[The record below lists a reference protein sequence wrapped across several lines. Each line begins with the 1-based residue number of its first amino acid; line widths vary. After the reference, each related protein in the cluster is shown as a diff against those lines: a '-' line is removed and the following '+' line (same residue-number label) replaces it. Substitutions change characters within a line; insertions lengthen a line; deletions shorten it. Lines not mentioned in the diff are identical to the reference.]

1 VLFVSLWFKGMSR
14 IGKRFEELRQRQ
26 ELGLVAYITAGD
38 PDLRAT
44 AEFIPALEEAG
55 VDVLELGI
63 PFSDPLADGPVI
75 QRASERALRSG
86 TTLAGVLEMAAE
98 ARRRSQLPLLLF
110 GYLNPILR
118 YGFDRFAA
126 DARRAGID
134 GVLITDLSIEE
145 ADAYVGRMRQAE
157 LDTVFL
163 AAPTS
168 TEARLH
174 RICEASRGFVYAVSR
189 TGVTGAQQA
198 LSGQLLPLLQ
208 RLRAASSL
216 PVAAGFGISRPEH
229 IRELRGHADA
239 AVVGSALVRVVE
251 EHRSAE
257 RLAALAAELKQAGRR
272 EAVQGPGSKVQ
283 GRVDAN
289 S

>member
-1 VLFVSLWFKGMSR
+1 MSR

-55 VDVLELGI
+55 VDVLELGV

>member
-1 VLFVSLWFKGMSR
+1 MSR

-55 VDVLELGI
+55 VDVLELGV

-75 QRASERALRSG
+75 QRASQRALASG
-86 TTLAGVLEMAAE
+86 TTLAGVLEMAAQ
-98 ARRRSQLPLLLF
+98 ARGRSRLPLLLF

-145 ADAYVGRMRQAE
+145 ADAYIGPMRQAE

-168 TEARLH
+168 TEARLR

-216 PVAAGFGISRPEH
+216 PVAAGFGISRSEH

-239 AVVGSALVRVVE
+239 AVVGSALVRVIE

>member
-168 TEARLH
+168 TDARLH

-189 TGVTGAQQA
+189 TGVTGAQHA
-198 LSGQLLPLLQ
+198 LSGQLLPLLE
-208 RLRAASSL
+208 RLRAVSPL

-272 EAVQGPGSKVQ
+272 EGVQGPGSKVQ
-283 GRVDAN
+283 GRVDAG

>member
-1 VLFVSLWFKGMSR
+1 MTR
-14 IGKRFEELRQRQ
+14 ISERFQQLKQRQ

-55 VDVLELGI
+55 VDVLELGV

-75 QRASERALRSG
+75 QRASQRALASG
-86 TTLAGVLEMAAE
+86 TTLAGVLEMAAQ
-98 ARRRSQLPLLLF
+98 ARGRSRLPLLLF

-118 YGFDRFAA
+118 YGFARFAA

-145 ADAYVGRMRQAE
+145 ADAYIGPMRQAE

-168 TEARLH
+168 TEARLR

-189 TGVTGAQQA
+189 TGVTGAQQT

-239 AVVGSALVRVVE
+239 AVVGSALVGVVE

-257 RLAALAAELKQAGRR
+257 RLAALAAELKQAGRC
-272 EAVQGPGSKVQ
+272 EIAQSPKSKVQ
-283 GRVDAN
+283 SRIDAGP
-289 S
+289 

>member
-1 VLFVSLWFKGMSR
+1 LWFKGMSR

-55 VDVLELGI
+55 VDVLELGV

-75 QRASERALRSG
+75 QRASQRALGSG
-86 TTLAGVLEMAAE
+86 TTLAGVLEMAAQ
-98 ARRRSQLPLLLF
+98 ARGRSRLPLLLF
-110 GYLNPILR
+110 SYLNPILR

-145 ADAYVGRMRQAE
+145 ADAYIGRMRQAE

-168 TEARLH
+168 TEARLR

>member
-1 VLFVSLWFKGMSR
+1 MTR
-14 IGKRFEELRQRQ
+14 ISERFQQLKQRQ

-55 VDVLELGI
+55 VDVLELGV

-75 QRASERALRSG
+75 QRASQRALASG
-86 TTLAGVLEMAAE
+86 TTLAGVLDTAAE

-145 ADAYVGRMRQAE
+145 ADAYLGRMRQAE

-168 TEARLH
+168 TEARLR

-257 RLAALAAELKQAGRR
+257 RLAALASELKQAGRR

-283 GRVDAN
+283 GRADAN

>member
-1 VLFVSLWFKGMSR
+1 MSR
-14 IGKRFEELRQRQ
+14 IGKRFEELRQGQ

-63 PFSDPLADGPVI
+63 PFSDTLADGPVI
-75 QRASERALRSG
+75 QRASQRALGSG
-86 TTLAGVLEMAAE
+86 TTLAGVLEMAAQ
-98 ARRRSQLPLLLF
+98 ARGRSRLPLLLF
-110 GYLNPILR
+110 SYLNPILR

-145 ADAYVGRMRQAE
+145 ADAYIGRMRQAE

-168 TEARLH
+168 TEARLR

>member
-1 VLFVSLWFKGMSR
+1 MSR

-126 DARRAGID
+126 EARRTGID

-168 TEARLH
+168 TEARLR

-198 LSGQLLPLLQ
+198 LSGQLLPLLE
-208 RLRAASSL
+208 RLRAVSPL

-229 IRELRGHADA
+229 ILELRGRADA

-257 RLAALAAELKQAGRR
+257 RLAALAAELKQAGRG
-272 EAVQGPGSKVQ
+272 VQGPRSKVQ

>member
-1 VLFVSLWFKGMSR
+1 MSR

-75 QRASERALRSG
+75 QRASQRALGSG
-86 TTLAGVLEMAAE
+86 TTLAGVLEMAAQ
-98 ARRRSQLPLLLF
+98 ARGRSRLPLLLF
-110 GYLNPILR
+110 SYLNPILR

-145 ADAYVGRMRQAE
+145 ADAYIGRMRQAE

-168 TEARLH
+168 TEARLR

>member
-1 VLFVSLWFKGMSR
+1 LWFKGMSR

-26 ELGLVAYITAGD
+26 DLGLVAYITAGD

-55 VDVLELGI
+55 VDVLELGV

-75 QRASERALRSG
+75 QRASQRALASG
-86 TTLAGVLEMAAE
+86 TTLAGVLEMAAQ
-98 ARRRSQLPLLLF
+98 ARGRSRLPLLLF

-145 ADAYVGRMRQAE
+145 ADAYIGPMRQAE

-168 TEARLH
+168 TEVRLR

-272 EAVQGPGSKVQ
+272 EGVQGPGSKVQ
-283 GRVDAN
+283 GRIDAG

>member
-1 VLFVSLWFKGMSR
+1 MSR
-14 IGKRFEELRQRQ
+14 IGKRFEELRQGQ

-55 VDVLELGI
+55 VDVLELGV

-75 QRASERALRSG
+75 QRASQRALGSG
-86 TTLAGVLEMAAE
+86 TTLAGVLEMAAQ
-98 ARRRSQLPLLLF
+98 ARGRSRLPLLLF
-110 GYLNPILR
+110 SYLNPILR

-145 ADAYVGRMRQAE
+145 ADAYIGRMRQAE

-168 TEARLH
+168 TEARLR

>member
-1 VLFVSLWFKGMSR
+1 MTR
-14 IGKRFEELRQRQ
+14 ISERFQQLKQRQ

-55 VDVLELGI
+55 VDVLELGV

-75 QRASERALRSG
+75 QRASQRALGSG
-86 TTLAGVLEMAAE
+86 TTLAGVLEMAAQ
-98 ARRRSQLPLLLF
+98 ARGRSRLPLLLF
-110 GYLNPILR
+110 SYLNPILR

-145 ADAYVGRMRQAE
+145 ADAYIGRMRQAE

-168 TEARLH
+168 TEARLR

>member
-1 VLFVSLWFKGMSR
+1 
-14 IGKRFEELRQRQ
+14 KRFEELRQRQ

-55 VDVLELGI
+55 VDVLELGV

-75 QRASERALRSG
+75 QRASQRALASG
-86 TTLAGVLEMAAE
+86 TTLAGVLEMAAQ
-98 ARRRSQLPLLLF
+98 ARGRSRLPLLLF
-110 GYLNPILR
+110 SYLNPILR

-145 ADAYVGRMRQAE
+145 ADAYIGRMRQAE

-168 TEARLH
+168 TEARLR
-174 RICEASRGFVYAVSR
+174 RICEVSRGFVYAVSR
-189 TGVTGAQQA
+189 TGVTGTQQA

-257 RLAALAAELKQAGRR
+257 RLAALAAELKQAGRG
-272 EAVQGPGSKVQ
+272 VQGPGSKVQ

>member
-1 VLFVSLWFKGMSR
+1 MTR
-14 IGKRFEELRQRQ
+14 ISERFQQLKQRQ

-55 VDVLELGI
+55 VDVLELGV

-75 QRASERALRSG
+75 QRASQRALASG
-86 TTLAGVLEMAAE
+86 TTLAGVLEMAAQ
-98 ARRRSQLPLLLF
+98 ARGRSRLPLLLF

-145 ADAYVGRMRQAE
+145 ADAYIGPMRQAE

-168 TEARLH
+168 TEARLR
-174 RICEASRGFVYAVSR
+174 RICEVSRGFVYAVSR

-283 GRVDAN
+283 GRVNAN

>member
-1 VLFVSLWFKGMSR
+1 MSR
-14 IGKRFEELRQRQ
+14 IGKRFEELRQGQ

-75 QRASERALRSG
+75 QRASQRALGSG
-86 TTLAGVLEMAAE
+86 TTLAGVLEMAAQ
-98 ARRRSQLPLLLF
+98 ARGRSRLPLLLF
-110 GYLNPILR
+110 SYLNPILR

-145 ADAYVGRMRQAE
+145 ADAYIGRMRQAE

-168 TEARLH
+168 TEARLR